1 MSNWSFPGNQGGQRK
16 GIADAGIES
25 FSGDE
30 IASLAREVCQ
40 NSLDA
45 VLNEQEPVI
54 VEFYRHKV
62 NRNQIPGIEEY
73 EAILNKCKE
82 FWSVSGSKK
91 TMDFLGI
98 ALKALRHSKS
108 YVLRVSDYNTK
119 GLESPYSDTS
129 FGGWN
134 SLVKIDGGANK
145 NGDKAGAFGIGKN
158 APFANSFYRLVFYRT
173 LNEADETASQGVSRL
188 ISFKDDTQ
196 DDDVI
201 TTGIG
206 YFGNPKGNQ
215 PVQKIDELEEL
226 NKRDKIGTDVF
237 IYGFKNSH
245 RFSSILHG
253 NDELGLYDFDK
264 FWEDEIAIAL
274 IKNFFVSIYKGNI
287 SLKVQGLEINK
298 NNLDSIMSMM
308 KTRYLGKIKS
318 TYGKYL
324 CLTREE
330 TKVFT
335 KNFHDM
341 GELELK
347 ILVDPNEKLDRKI
360 LIVRKTGMKLFD
372 LDTSYKANSFS
383 FTGVLELKGEKI
395 NEFFREMETVA
406 HDKWE
411 PKRHSDPEKAKEYYK
426 ELKEWIG
433 ECVAELAKKEYT
445 DEVDVKGL
453 GGMLQRLEDGDN
465 ETKEAT
471 DTLDDIL
478 GKVEVIKRTTRIEN
492 RGFFHGEGD
501 EGMKRQEKV
510 KGRISNEGDSTIRT
524 LKGNTKRSKTEE
536 HVGVQD
542 NEGQDIATKKK
553 KGGESICPLENVRI
567 IKKSKEKYSISFKIP
582 YDVETAIIEIVA
594 VGENGKFNPIKI
606 AEIEEMHGGEAFI
619 DADGKICAISLSSTD
634 KIKLDLRISV
644 IRDFAM
650 EINVYE
656 RD

>member
-1 MSNWSFPGNQGGQRK
+1 M
-16 GIADAGIES
+16 
-25 FSGDE
+25 
-30 IASLAREVCQ
+30 
-40 NSLDA
+40 
-45 VLNEQEPVI
+45 
-54 VEFYRHKV
+54 
-62 NRNQIPGIEEY
+62 
-73 EAILNKCKE
+73 
-82 FWSVSGSKK
+82 
-91 TMDFLGI
+91 
-98 ALKALRHSKS
+98 
-108 YVLRVSDYNTK
+108 
-119 GLESPYSDTS
+119 
-129 FGGWN
+129 
-134 SLVKIDGGANK
+134 
-145 NGDKAGAFGIGKN
+145 
-158 APFANSFYRLVFYRT
+158 
-173 LNEADETASQGVSRL
+173 SRL

-196 DDDVI
+196 DDAVI

-206 YFGNPKGNQ
+206 YFGNPNGNQ

-237 IYGFKNSH
+237 IYGFKNNH
-245 RFSSILHG
+245 AKSSSMLY
-253 NDELGLYDFDK
+253 ELSDFGK
-264 FWEDEIAIAL
+264 HWEDEIKIAL
-274 IKNFFVSIYKGNI
+274 IKNFLVSIYKGNI

-298 NNLDSIMSMM
+298 NNLGNIMSIMR
-308 KTRYLGKIKS
+308 TQYLGKIKS

-324 CLTREE
+324 CLSREE
-330 TKVFT
+330 TNLFT
-335 KNFHDM
+335 KSFHDI

-433 ECVAELAKKEYT
+433 ECIAELAKQEYT

-465 ETKEAT
+465 ATKEET

-478 GKVEVIKRTTRIEN
+478 GRVEVIKRATRIEN

-501 EGMKRQEKV
+501 EGMKRQEMV
-510 KGRISNEGDSTIRT
+510 KGRISNEGGSAIRT
-524 LKGNTKRSKTEE
+524 LKGNTKRSKTQA

-542 NEGQDIATKKK
+542 NEGQDIVTKKK
-553 KGGESICPLENVRI
+553 KGGESMCPLENVRI